1 MFSAKRYV
9 YYLPDENNN
18 PREFEASVNSLII
31 IGANGSGKSKLGA
44 WMERRNG
51 EEVHRIGAQ
60 RSLNFSEHVPLKS
73 YEEAEGEFFYGG
85 NNSNHW
91 SKEKL
96 FRWGPGGREETTRL
110 IDDYDATLSALLA
123 QQNIERHRFFD
134 ACRKAE
140 EEGRPNPHTP
150 QTVLDKLYA
159 VWREVF
165 PHRGLIEEDAKFS
178 AVLDQ
183 ENEKRLYPGTQMS
196 DGERSVLY
204 LAAQVLCVPEDK
216 TLIIDEPEVH
226 LHPSLMGRLWRA
238 LESMRPDCLFV
249 FITHDVQFAALH
261 KDSPRIWVKSF
272 DGVNW
277 DWDSIPDSDLP
288 EQLLLELLGNRK
300 NVLFVEGESN
310 SYDVRLYSALYPDFY
325 VVPSGGCSQVIANT
339 KAFVNTDGLHS
350 LKACGLIDR
359 DYRSDEEIEALERK
373 GVFSIAVAEVENLFL
388 VEPLLR
394 VVAEHFACSNVD
406 EVVSNVIGHIVNERF
421 RGQIGRQIRQAA
433 VATLKAQLSAL
444 DLGDVDGDSVSG
456 RFKEAV
462 ASIVPE
468 EELERQ
474 KERFEGAL
482 DRQDY
487 DEVLRLFNA
496 KDASGSVGHFFG
508 VDNKRYKEKVIG
520 LLTGEARDKVLDA
533 LRPFVPEIPA

>member
-1 MFSAKRYV
+1 MLSAKKYV
-9 YYLPDENNN
+9 YYLPGENNSAK
-18 PREFEASVNSLII
+18 EFEASVNSLII

-44 WMERRNG
+44 WMERQNG
-51 EEVHRIGAQ
+51 EDVHRIGAQ

-73 YEEAEGEFFYGG
+73 YEEAEGEFFYG
-85 NNSNHW
+85 SPYSDH
-91 SKEKL
+91 
-96 FRWGPGGREETTRL
+96 WGPDKGVRWDWGKSDTTKL
-110 IDDYDATLSALLA
+110 IDDYDAALSALLA
-123 QQNIERHRFFD
+123 QQNIDRHHFFD
-134 ACRKAE
+134 ACRKSE
-140 EEGRPNPHTP
+140 EEGRPKPHTP

-159 VWREVF
+159 VWHAVF

-178 AVLDQ
+178 AVFQQGD
-183 ENEKRLYPGTQMS
+183 EKQLYPGTQMS

-204 LAAQVLCVPEDK
+204 LAAQVLCVPENK

-238 LESMRPDCLFV
+238 LESARPDCLFV

-272 DGVNW
+272 DGANW
-277 DWDSIPDSDLP
+277 DWDFIPNSDLP

-310 SYDVRLYSALYPDFY
+310 SYDVQLYSALYPDFY
-325 VVPSGGCSQVIANT
+325 VVPSGGCTQVIANT
-339 KAFVNTDGLHS
+339 KAFASTEGLRS
-350 LKACGLIDR
+350 LKAYGLIDR
-359 DYRSDEEIEALERK
+359 DYRSEKELEALKRK

-388 VEPLLR
+388 VKPLLR
-394 VVAEHFACSNVD
+394 VAAGHFACCNVD
-406 EVVSNVIGHIVNERF
+406 EAVNKVIDHIINERF
-421 RGQIGRQIRQAA
+421 RGQIGRQICQAT

-444 DLGDVDGDSVSG
+444 DFGDVDNDSVSD

-462 ASIVPE
+462 GSIVPE

-474 KERFEGAL
+474 KARFEGAL
-482 DRQDY
+482 SRQDY

-496 KDASGSVGHFFG
+496 KDASSSIGHFFG
-508 VDNKRYKEKVIG
+508 VDNKQYKEKVIG
-520 LLTGEARDKVLDA
+520 LLTGEAREKVLEA
-533 LRPFVPEIPA
+533 LKPFVPVISA

>member
-1 MFSAKRYV
+1 MLSAKRYV

-44 WMERRNG
+44 WMERQNG

-73 YEEAEGEFFYGG
+73 YEEAEGEFFYGS
-85 NNSNHW
+85 SNRNYW
-91 SKEKL
+91 RPDKGA
-96 FRWGPGGREETTRL
+96 RWDWGKADTTKL
-110 IDDYDATLSALLA
+110 IDDYDAVLSALLA
-123 QQNIERHRFFD
+123 QQNNERHQFFD

-140 EEGRPNPHTP
+140 EEGRPKPHTP
-150 QTVLDKLYA
+150 QTVFDKLYA
-159 VWREVF
+159 VWRAVF

-178 AVLDQ
+178 AVFDQ
-183 ENEKRLYPGTQMS
+183 EDEKQLYPGTQMS

-261 KDSPRIWVKSF
+261 KDSPQIWVKSF
-272 DGVNW
+272 DGTNW
-277 DWDSIPDSDLP
+277 DWNFIPDSDLP

-310 SYDVRLYSALYPDFY
+310 SYDLQLYSALYPDFY

-339 KAFVNTDGLHS
+339 KAFANTDGLHS

-359 DYRSDEEIEALERK
+359 DYRSDKELEALGRK

-388 VEPLLR
+388 VKPLLR

-406 EVVSNVIGHIVNERF
+406 EVVNNVIDHIMNERF
-421 RGQIGRQIRQAA
+421 GGQMERQICQAT

-444 DLGDVDGDSVSG
+444 DLGDVDDDSVSD

-462 ASIVPE
+462 ASVVPE

-474 KERFEGAL
+474 KKSFEGAL
-482 DRQDY
+482 DQQDY

-496 KDASGSVGHFFG
+496 KDASDSIGHFFG
-508 VDNKRYKEKVIG
+508 VNNKQYKEKVIG
-520 LLTGEARDKVLDA
+520 LLAGEARDKVLNA
-533 LRPFVPEIPA
+533 LRPFVPVISA

>member
-9 YYLPDENNN
+9 YYLPGESNN
-18 PREFEASVNSLII
+18 PSEFETSANSLII

-44 WMERRNG
+44 WMERQNG

-73 YEEAEGEFFYGG
+73 YEEAEGEFFYG
-85 NNSNHW
+85 S
-91 SKEKL
+91 SDKSY
-96 FRWGPGGREETTRL
+96 WGPDKGVRWDWGRAYTTKL
-110 IDDYDATLSALLA
+110 INDYDAVLSTLLA
-123 QQNIERHRFFD
+123 YQNIERHQFFD

-140 EEGRPNPHTP
+140 EEGRSKPHTP

-159 VWREVF
+159 VWHAVF
-165 PHRGLIEEDAKFS
+165 PHRGLIEEDTRFS
-178 AVLDQ
+178 AVLQQGD
-183 ENEKRLYPGTQMS
+183 EKQLYPGTQMS

-204 LAAQVLCVPEDK
+204 LAAQVLCVPEGK

-226 LHPSLMGRLWRA
+226 LHPSLMGRLWCA
-238 LESMRPDCLFV
+238 LECVRPDCLFV

-261 KDSPRIWVKSF
+261 KDSPQIWVKSF
-272 DGVNW
+272 DGTNW
-277 DWDSIPDSDLP
+277 DWDFIPDSDLP

-310 SYDVRLYSALYPDFY
+310 SYDVQLYSTLYPDFY

-339 KAFVNTDGLHS
+339 KAFANTDGLHS

-496 KDASGSVGHFFG
+496 KDASGSFGNFFG
-508 VDNKRYKEKVIG
+508 VDNK
-520 LLTGEARDKVLDA
+520 L
-533 LRPFVPEIPA
+533 